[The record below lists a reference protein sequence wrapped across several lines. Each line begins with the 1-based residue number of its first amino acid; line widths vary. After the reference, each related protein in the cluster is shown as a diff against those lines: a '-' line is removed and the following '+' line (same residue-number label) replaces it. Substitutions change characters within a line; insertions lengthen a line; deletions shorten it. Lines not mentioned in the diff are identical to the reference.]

1 MRPILITLSL
11 NFLFPPLPI
20 LPLHEILTVS
30 RELRSHMKSSGVF
43 GFRERECATCNNA
56 DDIRIPAGRAKTF
69 PEEVRTYFFCL
80 GNNGVISIMRW
91 LNRKIEKKLSKKNGL
106 KMMTDGGRNEKK
118 GNRKKREWSTS
129 KSFYTWRLRSSGSH
143 CWDSYGS
150 QTFLTQTDNC
160 WGFVVEMAAECRYR
174 CSGDTLP
181 PPPPLSLYH

>member
-91 LNRKIEKKLSKKNGL
+91 LNRKIEKKIIQEKWVKNDDGWRTKRKEREPKEARVINEQIFLYL
-106 KMMTDGGRNEKK
+106 KTTKQ
-118 GNRKKREWSTS
+118 REPLL
-129 KSFYTWRLRSSGSH
+129 RLVRIPDVSDAD
-143 CWDSYGS
+143 W
-150 QTFLTQTDNC
+150 
-160 WGFVVEMAAECRYR
+160 
-174 CSGDTLP
+174 
-181 PPPPLSLYH
+181 